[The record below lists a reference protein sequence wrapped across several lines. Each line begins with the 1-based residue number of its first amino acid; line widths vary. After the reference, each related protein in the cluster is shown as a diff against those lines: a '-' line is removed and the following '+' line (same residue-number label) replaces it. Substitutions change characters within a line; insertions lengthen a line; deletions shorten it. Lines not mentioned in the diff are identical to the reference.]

1 MIIVIILQFY
11 EIIVGFEGRIEPI
24 NFDELDESLNSME
37 STGISSSQ
45 GIKIMTLPLNI
56 KKK

>member
-1 MIIVIILQFY
+1 MFVINVLM
-11 EIIVGFEGRIEPI
+11 IVGSFEGRIEPI

-45 GIKIMTLPLNI
+45 GTEILASLLD
-56 KKK
+56 